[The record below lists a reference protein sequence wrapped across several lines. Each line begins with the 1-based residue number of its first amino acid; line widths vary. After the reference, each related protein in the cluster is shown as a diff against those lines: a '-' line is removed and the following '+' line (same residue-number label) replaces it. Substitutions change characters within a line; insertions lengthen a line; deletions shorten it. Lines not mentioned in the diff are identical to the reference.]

1 MKIMMF
7 GRSRFALWLLAGL
20 TAVQLAM
27 PVEAQQAAQ
36 LEARVSKVIDGD
48 TFTLKGVSRHIRVW
62 GLDAPERGDPGG
74 PAATSALR
82 GLISGVTLHSDLRDI
97 DRYGRYVGQCFL
109 GDGRD
114 IAAVMIQMG
123 VATEYCRY
131 SGGYYGTC

>member
-1 MKIMMF
+1 MKLMMCGKF
-7 GRSRFALWLLAGL
+7 RFTLWLLAGL
-20 TAVQLAM
+20 TAAQFAA
-27 PVEAQQAAQ
+27 PVAAQQAAQ

-82 GLISGVTLHSDLRDI
+82 GLISGSTLRCEVRDI

-114 IAAVMIQMG
+114 IAAVMIQVG